1 MPLTTLSPTYEN
13 AGAAAEPAPRLDTL
27 EGTTVGLLDNSKTN
41 VGHFLAYVEEI
52 LRQEHGVAEVVRAR
66 KANMSAP
73 APGDVMAKLIACDIV
88 FSAIGD

>member
-1 MPLTTLSPTYEN
+1 MPLTTLRPTYEDTS
-13 AGAAAEPAPRLDTL
+13 AAAEPAPRLDTL
-27 EGTTVGLLDNSKTN
+27 DGMTVGLLDNSKKN

-52 LRQEHGVAEVVRAR
+52 LRSEHGVAEVVRAR

-73 APGDVMAKLIACDIV
+73 APDDVMARLTACDVV